1 MPLQLEPQIRQTRPI
16 SESAGVPRL
25 EIAVNWTWYLFSFEG
40 RINRAKFWLGSLVMF
55 GWMLLCACLAG
66 LWLAEVVA
74 NTLEPAGKMAIH
86 FSVNPL
92 LELSLGA
99 KGDLAGG
106 GASIHFG
113 IDQLLNLL
121 NPAFY
126 PSLSPRDVVPLVV
139 NMVVTPVLLWI
150 YLAISIKRLHDRD
163 RSGWWTLPFLVLP
176 VLHSHFENS
185 LPDSYFFLPL
195 NLAAL
200 VCTVWGFIELA
211 CLKGDPS
218 TNQFGPNPLGK
229 QPMRPRSTEMRLRAT
244 TAWDQESEI
253 ELAPHRASPLS
264 SMHVNRGA

>member
-1 MPLQLEPQIRQTRPI
+1 M
-16 SESAGVPRL
+16 
-25 EIAVNWTWYLFSFEG
+25 NWTWYLFSFEG
-40 RINRAKFWLGSLVMF
+40 RINRAKFWLGSLVML
-55 GWMLLCACLAG
+55 GWMLFCAG
-66 LWLAEVVA
+66 LAVLWLGEVLA
-74 NTLEPAGKMAIH
+74 NTLEPAGNISIH
-86 FSVNPL
+86 FNFNPL

-99 KGDLAGG
+99 KGHLPGG

-139 NMVVTPVLLWI
+139 NAVVTPVLLWI

-163 RSGWWTLPFLVLP
+163 RSAWWVLPFLVLP

-195 NLAAL
+195 NFAAFAF
-200 VCTVWGFIELA
+200 TIWGFVELG
-211 CLKGDPS
+211 CLKGSAS

-229 QPMRPRSTEMRLRAT
+229 QQMRPRSAEMRLRTT
-244 TAWDQESEI
+244 TAWHQESEI
-253 ELAPHRASPLS
+253 ELAPRRASPLT
-264 SMHVNRGA
+264 SMRVNRGA